1 MKKVGSES
9 LVKEESLRS
18 TWAQLSQVPTWKED
32 FSQRRESG
40 PAVPVT
46 TPLAHSTEMGV
57 EDCSQENFLIPL
69 APLLTG
75 NGQMRTL
82 LFSYATVHLY
92 VDIIVLIWLKGED
105 VLDVQTWFS
114 FTLSDG

>member
-32 FSQRRESG
+32 FSQQSESG

-57 EDCSQENFLIPL
+57 EDCSQEKFSDPIGTTPYWEWPDAN
-69 APLLTG
+69 
-75 NGQMRTL
+75 TL
-82 LFSYATVHLY
+82 
-92 VDIIVLIWLKGED
+92 
-105 VLDVQTWFS
+105 VQLCHCAFIR
-114 FTLSDG
+114 